1 MGKFLPRLFAVC
13 EGSMTLAVS
22 IFDVRKH
29 SLCYRKGIRAGDKL
43 VSINGNEIFDVL
55 DYSFYSDDE
64 KLALVFQKA
73 DGKLKR
79 FRAHVHESAD
89 ELGLSFETY
98 LMDKQRSCKNKC
110 VFCFIDQLPKGLR
123 PSLYFK
129 DDDARLSFLF
139 GNYITLTNLSEHD
152 VDRIIKMHISPI
164 NASVHTMDPALRVRM
179 MKNPNAGES
188 LKYLYRFSEA
198 GIRINVQLVLC
209 PGINDGAALEYSLQK
224 LKELESLES
233 IAAVPVGLT
242 KYRENLCPLH
252 KFSPSEAGAVID
264 VIDTFNDSLIA
275 EGREKLAYP
284 SDEFYQLAGRALPPY
299 SYYGDFPQLENGVG
313 MLANMEHE
321 FRLGLEDLEPDDL
334 HRSFGLVT
342 GKAAYELQTELAES
356 FCCKFPN
363 SDIEVFGIDNVFF
376 GPDVTV
382 AGLLTGGDIID
393 YFTAHPCRFRTLLF
407 PSVMFKSKEE
417 LIFLDDV
424 TLEQVEE
431 KLSVR
436 AVVADC
442 SADALLDLFFSLHD

>member
-1 MGKFLPRLFAVC
+1 MGKFLPRLFAVY
-13 EGSMTLAVS
+13 EGSLTLAVT

-29 SLCYRKGIRAGDKL
+29 SLCYRKGIRAGDSL
-43 VSINGNEIFDVL
+43 LTINGNEISDVL

-64 KLALVFQKA
+64 KLVLVFQKA
-73 DGKLKR
+73 DGKIKR
-79 FRAHVHESAD
+79 MKAHIRDSAD

-110 VFCFIDQLPKGLR
+110 IFCFIDQLPKGLR

-152 VDRIIKMHISPI
+152 VDRIIRMHISPI
-164 NASVHTMDPALRVRM
+164 NASVHTMDPDLRVRM

-209 PGINDGAALEYSLQK
+209 PGINDGTALEYSLQK
-224 LKELESLES
+224 LKELKSLES

-242 KYRENLCPLH
+242 KYREHLCPLR
-252 KFSPSEAGAVID
+252 KFSSSEAGAVID
-264 VIDTFNDSLIA
+264 MIDSFNSALIS

-284 SDEFYQLAGRALPPY
+284 SDEFYQLAGRKLPPY

-313 MLANMEHE
+313 MLSNMEHE
-321 FRLGLEDLEPDDL
+321 FRCGLEDLTADNYDR
-334 HRSFGLVT
+334 HFGLVT
-342 GKAAYELQTELAES
+342 GKAAYPLQAELARL
-356 FCCKFPN
+356 FCAKFPN
-363 SDIEVFGIDNVFF
+363 ADIEVFGIENVFF

-393 YFTAHPCRFRTLLF
+393 YFTNHPCRFHTLLF
-407 PSVMFKSKEE
+407 PSAMFKSKDE

-424 TLEQVEE
+424 KLEDLESR
-431 KLSVR
+431 LSVH
-436 AVVADC
+436 AIVADC
-442 SADALLDLFFSLHD
+442 SADALLDLFYSLHD